1 MNTLDWI
8 LLVIVLLAGI
18 RGLTQGIVK
27 ELSTIAAPV
36 AGLAAAVF
44 LYKWGAEVLRTQFK
58 LQFAPEVVACLAL
71 FVIAFIIVKIIA
83 TIVREG
89 LEAAHLDKLDKGLGL
104 VAGLVEGLVVAA
116 LVLIVL
122 QVQPLFDVKKLLSG
136 SIFARTLLP
145 IVGPEVAKAFHSLST
160 SPSKLPPA
168 ISPKAILPTVP
179 TPKP

>member
-36 AGLAAAVF
+36 AGVAAAIF

-89 LEAAHLDKLDKGLGL
+89 LEAAHLDKLDKGIGF

-122 QVQPLFDVKKLLSG
+122 QVQPVFDVKKLLADSV
-136 SIFARTLLP
+136 FAKTLLP
-145 IVGPEVAKAFHSLST
+145 IVGPEVAKAFNSLAA
-160 SPSKLPPA
+160 PAGKLPSALTPSITA
-168 ISPKAILPTVP
+168 
-179 TPKP
+179 PKP